1 MYASKNNALAA
12 LAGCARCGRAAHT
25 NSSISAVESSGAS
38 STVLGGS
45 CVTRLHHELASLTS
59 IEKMASVRNA
69 YMHTVA
75 RETGER
81 GAISP
86 YLSRRKSGE
95 GRRASLKRD
104 RRGGGV
110 FARARG
116 ALAFTHPMVVVVAK
130 QRKSA
135 VE

>member
-1 MYASKNNALAA
+1 MCASRHRWRASGG
-12 LAGCARCGRAAHT
+12 AGAAHT
-25 NSSISAVESSGAS
+25 NSSISAVESSGTPS
-38 STVLGGS
+38 SGLGGS

-86 YLSRRKSGE
+86 YLSPRGGE
-95 GRRASLKRD
+95 GFAGAVRASQTTERKR
-104 RRGGGV
+104 
-110 FARARG
+110 
-116 ALAFTHPMVVVVAK
+116 ALAVLIRFYPMVVVVAK